1 MVRAL
6 TVDPERRTRRPVSR
20 NEMIPYISFSL
31 QTGGTLSIAL
41 VTRRRT
47 PSCRERAGTLLIG
60 LLALCALVYDG
71 FVLQTHRHARP
82 APAGYAG
89 APASA
94 LALDADDVCDLCTAV
109 AAQDPFLPPQPTL
122 LILPPT
128 FAALAPVA
136 RAAYPRLVARAH
148 IWRSR
153 APPEPVPLP

>member
-1 MVRAL
+1 M
-6 TVDPERRTRRPVSR
+6 
-20 NEMIPYISFSL
+20 
-31 QTGGTLSIAL
+31 SIAP

-82 APAGYAG
+82 APAAYAG
-89 APASA
+89 APAHA

-109 AAQDPFLPPQPTL
+109 AAQDPFLPPHPTL
-122 LILPPT
+122 LILSSAFP
-128 FAALAPVA
+128 APA
-136 RAAYPRLVARAH
+136 PIDRAAYPLLLARAH

-153 APPEPVPLP
+153 APPDPAPLP